1 MDLFAAFLLG
11 LFSAPHCLAMCGGVA
26 SALLLGSNAADER
39 AARRPTPIV
48 SALWFGT
55 GKLLGYG
62 ALGALAGLTG
72 AVLSSSGTAAG
83 AALHLLAGL
92 LMIGLGLY
100 MTGWWLGIRR
110 LEALGGRLW
119 QPVLRLLRGLQ
130 LGRTGNKLAAG
141 LLWGLLPCG
150 IVYSMLALA
159 LSAGSAVAGAAI
171 MLSFGLGTLPFVL
184 GSGGVLLAAVPLLR
198 QQRWR
203 TTAGIGLILY
213 GAYGIATTLI
223 P

>member
-1 MDLFAAFLLG
+1 MDLLAAFLLG

-26 SALLLGSNAADER
+26 SALLLGSGAADER

-48 SALWFGT
+48 SALCFGT

-62 ALGALAGLTG
+62 MLGALAGLTG
-72 AVLSSSGTAAG
+72 ALLSTAGTAVG
-83 AALHLLAGL
+83 IALHLLAGL

-130 LGRTGNKLAAG
+130 LGSTGNKLAAG

-159 LSAGSAVAGAAI
+159 LSAGNAAAGAAI

-184 GSGGVLLAAVPLLR
+184 GSGGVVLAAAPLLR
-198 QQRWR
+198 QPLWR
-203 TTAGIGLILY
+203 KAAGTGLILY
-213 GAYGIATTLI
+213 GVYGMATTLI

>member
-1 MDLFAAFLLG
+1 MDLLAAFLLG

-26 SALLLGSNAADER
+26 SALLLGSGAADER
-39 AARRPTPIV
+39 AARRATPIV
-48 SALWFGT
+48 SAVWFGT

-62 ALGALAGLTG
+62 LLGAVAGLTG
-72 AVLSSSGTAAG
+72 AVLSSSGTAIG
-83 AALHLLAGL
+83 SALRLLAGL

-119 QPVLRLLRGLQ
+119 QPVLGLLRGLQ
-130 LGRTGNKLAAG
+130 LGSTGNKLAAG
-141 LLWGLLPCG
+141 LLWGLMPCG

-159 LSAGSAVAGAAI
+159 LSAGSAAAGAAI

-184 GSGGVLLAAVPLLR
+184 GSGGLLQAAAPLLR
-198 QQRWR
+198 QRQVR
-203 TTAGIGLILY
+203 TAAGLGLMLY
-213 GAYGIATTLI
+213 GVYDMTTTLMS
-223 P
+223 